1 MNPATDIPKS
11 VKAQFDLSAH
21 VAVITGGAGYLGTQF
36 AECVAELGGTPVLFD
51 ASEAAIARAVDR
63 VDGFAGN
70 SVCEAEQVDIS
81 NLDSIEAAVART
93 VTRHGRI
100 DVLINSA
107 ALTKSGMEANG
118 MADDFFLPFETS
130 RRDIWDLGL
139 AVNLTGTM
147 MACQTIG
154 RHMLERGKGSI
165 INIASDIS
173 VVSPDHRIYEP
184 DARENYPGAGFNSPV
199 FYSASKAGVV
209 QLTRYLAA
217 YWGTKGVRV
226 NAVSPAGVFR
236 DHDPG
241 FVKKFST
248 ILPMARMAAPQEF
261 KGVIAFLASD
271 ASSFVTGTN
280 IMVDGGHT
288 CW

>member
-1 MNPATDIPKS
+1 M
-11 VKAQFDLSAH
+11 QFDLTGH
-21 VAVITGGAGYLGTQF
+21 VAVITGGAGFLGQRF
-36 AECVAELGGTPVLFD
+36 AECVAELGATPILFD
-51 ASEAAIARAVDR
+51 TNDDVNSAAIKSVNEF
-63 VDGFAGN
+63 VGKE
-70 SVCEAEQVDIS
+70 VCEAECIDIVDG
-81 NLDSIEAAVART
+81 DSIKAASEWT
-93 VTRHGRI
+93 MERHGRI
-100 DVLINSA
+100 DILINSA
-107 ALTKSGMEANG
+107 ALTKSGMEADG
-118 MADDFFLPFETS
+118 MVEDFFLPFEES
-130 RRDIWDLGL
+130 RRDIWDLGF

-147 MACQTIG
+147 LACQIIG
-154 RHMLERGKGSI
+154 QTMLKQGKGSI

-184 DARENYPGAGFNSPV
+184 DERENYPGADFNSPV
-199 FYSASKAGVV
+199 FYSASKAGIV

-217 YWGTKGVRV
+217 YWGTTGLRV

-248 ILPMARMAAPQEF
+248 ILPMARMAQPQEF

>member
-1 MNPATDIPKS
+1 LNTSGNVSNS
-11 VKAQFDLSAH
+11 VKEQFDLSDQ
-21 VAVITGGAGYLGTQF
+21 VAVVTGGAGFLGQRF
-36 AECVAELGGTPVLFD
+36 AECIAELGGTPVIFD
-51 ASEAAIARAVDR
+51 VDDAINNEAVNKI
-63 VDGFAGN
+63 N
-70 SVCEAEQVDIS
+70 SNVEKDICQAESVDITDG
-81 NLDSIEAAVART
+81 DSVEAGVKRT
-93 VTRHGRI
+93 ADRLGRI
-100 DVLINSA
+100 DILINSA
-107 ALTKSGMEANG
+107 ALTKSGMEGDG
-118 MADDFFLPFETS
+118 MVDDFFLPFEES
-130 RRDIWDLGL
+130 RMDIWDLGMK
-139 AVNLTGTM
+139 VNLTGTM
-147 MACQTIG
+147 LACQSVG
-154 RHMLERGKGSI
+154 RVMLEQGRGSI

-184 DARENYPGAGFNSPV
+184 DERDDYPGAGFNSPV

-226 NAVSPAGVFR
+226 NSVSPAGVYR

-248 ILPMARMAAPQEF
+248 ILPMARMAQPQEF